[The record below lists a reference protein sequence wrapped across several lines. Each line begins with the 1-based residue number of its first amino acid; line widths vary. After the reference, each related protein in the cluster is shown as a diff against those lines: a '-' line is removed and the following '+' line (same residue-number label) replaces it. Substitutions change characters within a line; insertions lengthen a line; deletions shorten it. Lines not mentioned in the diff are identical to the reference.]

1 MKLFHK
7 KYGTGDPILI
17 LHGLF
22 GSSDN
27 WHTIAK
33 ELAKTHTVY
42 FLDMRNHGRSPHHN
56 EMTYSAMVEDIYE
69 FLTDFNLRKVTLIG
83 HSMGGKTAMNFAL
96 EYPHRVNKLIVIDIA
111 PKAYPILHDSI
122 IESLVAIDINN
133 LSSRKEADERLSK
146 TLNRPELRQ
155 FLLKNLYRK
164 GDDKY
169 VWRINLPV
177 IARNIQKLG
186 EATQKD
192 RNFDSPTL
200 FIKGELSDYI
210 LPQDVDLIK
219 DIFPEA
225 KITTVPEGSHWIHA
239 EKPNDLV
246 ELIQR
251 FLNKEFKVQNK

>member
-7 KYGTGDPILI
+7 KFGSGDPLLI

-27 WHTIAK
+27 WYRIAK

-42 FLDMRNHGRSPHHN
+42 LLDMRNHGRSPHHK

-96 EYPHRVNKLIVIDIA
+96 GYPHRVNKLIVIDIA
-111 PKAYPILHDSI
+111 PKVYPILHDSI
-122 IESLVAIDINN
+122 IESLVAIDIDN
-133 LSSRKEADERLSK
+133 LSSRNEADEHLSK

-155 FLLKNLYRK
+155 FLLKNLYRNE
-164 GDDKY
+164 DDTFI
-169 VWRINLPV
+169 WRINLPV
-177 IARNIQKLG
+177 ISRNIQNLG
-186 EATQKD
+186 EATMQDK
-192 RNFDSPTL
+192 RFDSPAL

-210 LPQDVDLIK
+210 LPRDEELIIN
-219 DIFPEA
+219 IFPYAE
-225 KITTVPEGSHWIHA
+225 ITTVPEASHWVHA
-239 EKPNDLV
+239 ERPNDLV
-246 ELIQR
+246 ERIQKFLI
-251 FLNKEFKVQNK
+251 KEFQT